1 MLVVLTTQFL
11 KLQVDGTVTEVH
23 FKIIRL
29 SALQTF
35 SVIEKDILNDRYIY
49 IFVPNSHHFFFFLNV
64 CSDNLSAE
72 NFC

>member
-49 IFVPNSHHFFFFLNV
+49 IFVPNSHHLKKCLF
-64 CSDNLSAE
+64 
-72 NFC
+72 

>member
-1 MLVVLTTQFL
+1 MLVVLTTRFL

-29 SALQTF
+29 SELQTS

-49 IFVPNSHHFFFFLNV
+49 TFVYQIAVILKNV
-64 CSDNLSAE
+64 CSDNLSAAY
-72 NFC
+72 FC